1 MPSKKQFIEIR
12 SPRTEKLGRDSAIG
26 GTVYADFVQDGQ
38 RVVLV
43 KMPVKE
49 VSVATKKKSHKKGA
63 GTGSQAAK
71 PAQKLTASDTTGA
84 KDTPAHEVV
93 TRAAEKDSPTSFDT
107 SKMVEQEVK

>member
-12 SPRTEKLGRDSAIG
+12 SPRTEKLGRDSAVG

-49 VSVATKKKSHKKGA
+49 GSMVTKKKSHKKS
-63 GTGSQAAK
+63 GSGKAATPPSATPPQ
-71 PAQKLTASDTTGA
+71 PAKVEKVETA
-84 KDTPAHEVV
+84 
-93 TRAAEKDSPTSFDT
+93 KDSPTSFDT
-107 SKMVEQEVK
+107 SKLVDEVK

>member
-12 SPRTEKLGRDSAIG
+12 SPRTEKLGRDSAVG

-49 VSVATKKKSHKKGA
+49 ASVITKKKSHKKGA
-63 GTGSQAAK
+63 GAK
-71 PAQKLTASDTTGA
+71 PAQVQKLSE
-84 KDTPAHEVV
+84 P
-93 TRAAEKDSPTSFDT
+93 EKESPTSFDT
-107 SKMVEQEVK
+107 SKLVEQEVK

>member
-12 SPRTEKLGRDSAIG
+12 SPRTEKLGRDSAVG

-49 VSVATKKKSHKKGA
+49 VSVATKKKSHKK
-63 GTGSQAAK
+63 QVAK
-71 PAQKLTASDTTGA
+71 E
-84 KDTPAHEVV
+84 TPAKEVV
-93 TRAAEKDSPTSFDT
+93 TRGGQKMAVVEPSSEKDSPTSFDT
-107 SKMVEQEVK
+107 SKLVEQEVK

>member
-12 SPRTEKLGRDSAIG
+12 SPRTEKLGRDSAVG

-49 VSVATKKKSHKKGA
+49 VSVTKKKVSHKKQ
-63 GTGSQAAK
+63 TTVTK
-71 PAQKLTASDTTGA
+71 PAQVQKVSE
-84 KDTPAHEVV
+84 P
-93 TRAAEKDSPTSFDT
+93 EKDSPTSFDT
-107 SKMVEQEVK
+107 SKLVEQEVK